1 MRDLKHM
8 SRKRKG
14 IPLFSVF
21 GNKKRQPA
29 NTFKSLAIS
38 EKKQTRLRLIL
49 PLIALLLAAYPVF
62 FLVTS
67 ISGKSWRM
75 PSQANKNSQS
85 SGSAKL
91 NPAQSFQLAV
101 SSLPNAAFDGGR
113 LVAPLHDGG
122 TVVYTIDQQVQERV
136 EKVMEQFQLPYGV
149 FVAIEPKTGKI
160 LALAGHSSINPGW
173 AANSYFN
180 IYPMA
185 SLFKIITASAGLE
198 QKKITPDTVF
208 PYRGGLY
215 SENPEYWSVKNGRS
229 SQQVSLSIAMGKSI
243 NPVFGRLASDVVGK
257 DSIMTYVDRFGFNR
271 SLFPGIPV
279 TPSKAV
285 SPNDT
290 DELRL
295 MGAGLGREVKVS
307 PLHVAAIISAVAN
320 GGVMMSPILAQE
332 IKNSTGKVVYEGNP
346 SPVRRLV
353 TQETACQLE
362 KMLSTTVNS
371 GTSRK
376 AFHDNRGRPKL
387 ASIDICA
394 KTGTINGKDPEGVY
408 TWFAA
413 FAPAEDPMI
422 ALVALVINQDRWRIK
437 ASYLGEQGLEAFFK

>member
-1 MRDLKHM
+1 M
-8 SRKRKG
+8 SRRKG
-14 IPLFSVF
+14 ISLSSVF
-21 GNKKRQPA
+21 GKKRKQPA
-29 NTFKSLAIS
+29 NTFKSLALT
-38 EKKQTRLRLIL
+38 EKKQSRLRFIL
-49 PLIALLLAAYPVF
+49 PLIALALAAYPVS
-62 FLVTS
+62 FLVS
-67 ISGKSWRM
+67 SVSKKSWSI
-75 PSQANKNSQS
+75 PTNAGKKNPVMEDV
-85 SGSAKL
+85 KL
-91 NPAQSFQLAV
+91 NPGQSFQIAV
-101 SSLPNAAFDGGR
+101 SSLPSATFDGGR
-113 LVAPLHDGG
+113 LVASLHDGG
-122 TVVYTIDQQVQERV
+122 SVLYTIDQQVQQRV

-160 LALAGHSSINPGW
+160 LALAGHSSVNPGW

-180 IYPMA
+180 VYPMA

-198 QKKITPDTVF
+198 QKKITPDTIF

-229 SQQVSLSIAMGKSI
+229 SQQVSLTLAMGKSI

-257 DSIMTYVDRFGFNR
+257 ESIMSYVDKFGFNR

-285 SPNDT
+285 SPKDD
-290 DELRL
+290 DEMRL
-295 MGAGLGREVKVS
+295 MGAGLGREVKIS
-307 PLHVAAIISAVAN
+307 PLHAATIIAAVAN

-332 IKNSTGKVVYEGNP
+332 IKNSAGKVVYEQSP
-346 SPVRRLV
+346 HPVRRV
-353 TQETACQLE
+353 VAPETACQLE
-362 KMLSTTVNS
+362 KMLSSTVNS

-376 AFHDNRGRPKL
+376 AFHDKRGRPKL
-387 ASIDICA
+387 ASINICA
-394 KTGTINGKDPEGVY
+394 KTGTINGKDPEGMY

-413 FAPAEDPMI
+413 YAPAEDPMI